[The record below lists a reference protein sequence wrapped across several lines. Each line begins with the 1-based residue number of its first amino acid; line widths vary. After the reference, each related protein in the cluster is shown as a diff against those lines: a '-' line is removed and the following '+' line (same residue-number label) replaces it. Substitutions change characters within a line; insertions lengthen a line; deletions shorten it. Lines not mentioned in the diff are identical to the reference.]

1 VSTAEYEASDP
12 YEVRYSRAAARHLR
26 GVVASQAQIAHGL
39 RRLAI
44 RAGLYARSLRARSP
58 QGALDEPGPIAD
70 GDTIKRIRHPGGG
83 FFVVRAGY
91 ALIACEVLPQ
101 ERVIVVLVIAA
112 RGELAGRLGIRIHRP
127 NAVPVGAFG
136 WRP

>member
-1 VSTAEYEASDP
+1 V
-12 YEVRYSRAAARHLR
+12 
-26 GVVASQAQIAHGL
+26 SQAQIAHGV
-39 RRLAI
+39 RKLAI
-44 RAGLYARSLRARSP
+44 RAGFYACSLRARSP

-70 GDTIKRIRHPGGG
+70 GDMIKRIRHPGGG
-83 FFVVRAGY
+83 FFVVRVGF
-91 ALIACEVLPQ
+91 ALIACDVLPQ
-101 ERVIVVLVIAA
+101 ERVVLVLVIAD